1 MMGHPNCRCVVLPM
15 PGAWPVSV
23 RVTPPVMRGRQR
35 DAQVGTEEGD
45 TCFRDYGDGRG
56 WCQGHLELRRDDD
69 LGGCS
74 CFAFAP
80 CSSCMSQVPEC
91 DTCGHREPEPC

>member
-1 MMGHPNCRCVVLPM
+1 MIAATFTVP
-15 PGAWPVSV
+15 
-23 RVTPPVMRGRQR
+23 PPVMRGRHR
-35 DAQVGTEEGD
+35 AAPVGQEEGD

-56 WCQGHLELRRDDD
+56 WCQGRMELRRDDD

-74 CFAFAP
+74 CFTMRFPP
-80 CSSCMSQVPEC
+80 CSSCMSTVPEC